1 MKKRLLVPLLSMV
14 LSAALSAAADRPKL
28 PERYQKW
35 LEEEVVYIITPTE
48 KDVFLKLGSDRE
60 RDLFIDAFWKHR
72 DPTPETPENEFRT
85 EHYRR
90 IEYANRY
97 LGRDAPYPGWK
108 TDRGRM
114 HILLGEPQEIQRY
127 LGKSGVYDCETWFY
141 QGKTDQGLPA
151 GFYLLFFRDHGEG
164 TYRLYSPVNDG
175 PQALL
180 SGYSSAQS
188 DPLSAYKALYEIEP
202 VLAGVSMNLVPG
214 ESSGALGRPSLA
226 SDLLIQRIEMLPSR
240 SVEEA
245 YARKF
250 LEYKDRVE
258 VEYSANYLDC
268 DALVKV
274 FEESP
279 GRSFVH
285 YAIEP
290 QRLSVNQYQ
299 DKMSTTLK
307 VAGRVT
313 TLDGRLV
320 YQYDKDVTIDMPESR
335 LKELSRSPFDLHEIF
350 PLVPGDYKLS
360 VLVKNEASKEFMS
373 VEQAVR
379 VPPGG
384 PGLRL
389 AQPVLGYKVTRL
401 DASQRKVKA
410 FRVGPYQ
417 VFCQPGRIFTVGDTL
432 AVVFQLAGLS
442 DEAARSGQVRIVF
455 SRDDRPFR
463 EVIRKPS
470 EYPDLPTAVEEIPLA
485 DFAPAHYKVRVSF
498 LSGSAEAV
506 AANEEFDVTF
516 APSVGR
522 PWFSSRVL
530 PEPGDPV
537 YLRITGAQLSHLGR
551 YEEARVVLE
560 QALAAR
566 PDSEE
571 TAFSLAQTLL
581 ALEDAPK
588 AVRTLA
594 PFLARPEGVPYEV
607 YMLAGEALR
616 AAGEFG
622 RAVEVLERTVSH
634 YGVNA
639 AVLNALGESY
649 LGLGKRAEALAAFE
663 KSLQLAPEQPGV
675 RKRVEELKVKK

>member
-1 MKKRLLVPLLSMV
+1 
-14 LSAALSAAADRPKL
+14 
-28 PERYQKW
+28 
-35 LEEEVVYIITPTE
+35 
-48 KDVFLKLGSDRE
+48 
-60 RDLFIDAFWKHR
+60 
-72 DPTPETPENEFRT
+72 
-85 EHYRR
+85 
-90 IEYANRY
+90 
-97 LGRDAPYPGWK
+97 
-108 TDRGRM
+108 M

-151 GFYLLFFRDHGEG
+151 GFYLLFFKDHGEG

-180 SGYSSAQS
+180 SGYSGAQS

-202 VLAGVSMNLVPG
+202 VLAGISMNLVPG
-214 ESSGALGRPSLA
+214 ESSGVLGRPSLA
-226 SDLLIQRIEMLPSR
+226 SDLLIQRIETLPSR

-335 LKELSRSPFDLHEIF
+335 MKELSRSPFDLHEIF
-350 PLVPGDYKLS
+350 PLIPGDYKLS

-401 DASQRKVKA
+401 DAGQRKVKA

-442 DEAARSGQVRIVF
+442 DEAARNGQVRTVF

-463 EVIRKPS
+463 EVVRKPS
-470 EYPDLPTAVEEIPLA
+470 EYPDLPDRRRGDPPGRFRTRPLQGPRFVPLRRRRGGGGGRGIRR
-485 DFAPAHYKVRVSF
+485 DLRPVRGPALVLVAHPARAGRPG
-498 LSGSAEAV
+498 LPPDHGGPAV
-506 AANEEFDVTF
+506 A
-516 APSVGR
+516 PR
-522 PWFSSRVL
+522 P
-530 PEPGDPV
+530 
-537 YLRITGAQLSHLGR
+537 LRRG
-551 YEEARVVLE
+551 
-560 QALAAR
+560 
-566 PDSEE
+566 P
-571 TAFSLAQTLL
+571 
-581 ALEDAPK
+581 
-588 AVRTLA
+588 
-594 PFLARPEGVPYEV
+594 
-607 YMLAGEALR
+607 
-616 AAGEFG
+616 G
-622 RAVEVLERTVSH
+622 RA
-634 YGVNA
+634 
-639 AVLNALGESY
+639 
-649 LGLGKRAEALAAFE
+649 RAGPRGQA
-663 KSLQLAPEQPGV
+663 
-675 RKRVEELKVKK
+675 